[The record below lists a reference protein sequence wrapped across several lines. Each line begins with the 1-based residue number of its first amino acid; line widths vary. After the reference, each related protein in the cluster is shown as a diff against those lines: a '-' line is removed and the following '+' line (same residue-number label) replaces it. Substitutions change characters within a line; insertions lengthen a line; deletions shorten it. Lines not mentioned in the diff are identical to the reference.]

1 MEEATNNE
9 GLPRQSIVRRPDFKP
24 DKGGA
29 QVKKGSGSDYQPTS
43 EEEEGEEAEEEEE
56 EEEESSSDSDSSERN
71 GPGNIEKKKKGRA
84 RFGSDSNSSDDDSDK
99 TKPAKTFP
107 VKMDVKRFYGLSS
120 APKHKL
126 TPSNNCFYKI
136 GNNTNNDSYAKG
148 GGGEGGGL
156 KRGADHDFVNYS
168 TYQRQ
173 AARNIKYAYDSNSEE
188 ESENEEEEE
197 EGGDYKK
204 KKGKKN
210 KFYAVRDSDS
220 DFEVSYTVLH

>member
-1 MEEATNNE
+1 MEETVNSE

-29 QVKKGSGSDYQPTS
+29 QVKKSSGSDYQPTS
-43 EEEEGEEAEEEEE
+43 EEEEGEEEAEAE

-71 GPGNIEKKKKGRA
+71 SPGNIEKKKKGRA

-148 GGGEGGGL
+148 GGGL
-156 KRGADHDFVNYS
+156 KRGADDDFVNYS

-197 EGGDYKK
+197 EEEGGDYKK
-204 KKGKKN
+204 RKGKKS